1 MNTNVLKDLH
11 FRKVGKAK
19 PDSKNRVALGRLP
32 IKADH
37 FEIFLN
43 DTGQILLIP
52 HISIPTDEVWL
63 FQNKKARASLLQ
75 GWQEAREG
83 KLLDSPEDFSKY
95 VQGK

>member
-1 MNTNVLKDLH
+1 MG
-11 FRKVGKAK
+11 KVK

-32 IKADH
+32 VKADH
-37 FEIFLN
+37 FEILVN

-52 HISIPTDEVWL
+52 HISIPADELWL
-63 FQNKKARASLLQ
+63 FQNKKALASLMQ

-95 VQGK
+95 VQDE